1 MEITIRSKNFPVSP
15 AVKSYA
21 EEKLQKLE
29 KYSSK
34 IIEAHVMMTLQRY
47 RHIAEIVLRVNG
59 GDITGRAESNDMFAS
74 IDTVVDKL
82 ERMLN
87 KRKDKVNRKRQ
98 RESIRVSGRE
108 MSGLPA
114 LGPEPVKVV
123 PKQMTVEDAME
134 EMESAR
140 SEVLVFVNS
149 ANSRTTVLHRRDDGS
164 FTLIEPV
171 GDDASDD
178 GSQTV

>member
-1 MEITIRSKNFPVSP
+1 MSP

-29 KYSSK
+29 KYSRK
-34 IIEAHVMMTLQRY
+34 IIEAHVMLSLERY

-59 GDITGRAESNDMFAS
+59 GDIAGRAESPDMYAS

-87 KRKDKVNRKRQ
+87 KRKDKVTRRRQ
-98 RESIRVSGRE
+98 RATIRE
-108 MSGLPA
+108 SGLVEGETAPA
-114 LGPEPVKVV
+114 GPEPVRVV
-123 PKQMTVEDAME
+123 PLQMTVDDAME
-134 EMESAR
+134 ALEKTEE
-140 SEVLVFVNS
+140 EVLVFVNS
-149 ANSRTTVLHRRDDGS
+149 ATSRTTVLHRRNDGT

-171 GDDASDD
+171 K
-178 GSQTV
+178 